1 MIRTSMLVF
10 LSLLMSS
17 RSFSQTDINTDST
30 KQFFE
35 RVEIEAT
42 FPGGEKAW
50 RKFLEK
56 NLNPNIPVENGAPL
70 GQYLVIVQFI
80 VNKAGRV
87 SGIKPLTN
95 QGYGMEQEV
104 VRVMNKAGMW
114 NPATRDG
121 KPLNA
126 YRKQSFTFM
135 VSKDGFDIFS
145 KKPYVLYTNTDNEL
159 TVKVNRL
166 KAENLEATISEGS
179 ITYNGDG
186 KFIARVSKPGR
197 ALITVYNRKK
207 KNKKLEVMSFEV
219 LQPTSPAS
227 GIK

>member
-1 MIRTSMLVF
+1 MIRTSILVF

-17 RSFSQTDINTDST
+17 RSFSQTDANADTT

-35 RVEIEAT
+35 KVEIEAT

-50 RKFLEK
+50 RKLLEK
-56 NLNPNIPVENGAPL
+56 NLNPNVPVENGAPL
-70 GQYLVIVQFI
+70 GQYLVAIQFT
-80 VNKAGRV
+80 VKKTGHV
-87 SGIKPLTN
+87 SDIRPLTN

-104 VRVMNKAGMW
+104 IRVLSKAHNIW
-114 NPATRDG
+114 NPATHDG

-135 VSKDGFDIFS
+135 VAKDGFDIFS
-145 KKPYVLYTNTDNEL
+145 KTPYVLYANTDNEL
-159 TVKVNRL
+159 TIKVNRV

-197 ALITVYNRKK
+197 VLVTLYNKK
-207 KNKKLEVMSFEV
+207 KKSTKIEVMSFEV
-219 LQPTSPAS
+219 LQPTS
-227 GIK
+227 GIN